1 MAGHAQINRH
11 DAIFCTIM
19 PQYKPQNRWPV
30 STSVAWGGY
39 VKYSMQFE
47 NTPEPTPLAEQT
59 ILIVE
64 DDPALR
70 VLLGRRLQ
78 ENGFK
83 AAMAQSAP
91 EAWRVLKEMSVDLV
105 LLDIMLP
112 GTSGFD
118 ICKAIRRESEIP
130 IIILS
135 ARGEETDRILGL
147 ELGADDY
154 VPKPFSTKELI
165 ARIRAVLR
173 RGSPDWSPARETQ
186 GILSFGGW
194 TLDTRRHELTSPA
207 GALVDLSGAEYA
219 LLVVLLDNAQRVI
232 GRERLLELSRSRLG
246 ESSDRSI
253 DVLIS
258 RLRRKLSQG
267 EAEPDLIRTVRGVG
281 YMMTAAVERS

>member
-1 MAGHAQINRH
+1 MEALACACAYG
-11 DAIFCTIM
+11 M
-19 PQYKPQNRWPV
+19 
-30 STSVAWGGY
+30 GY
-39 VKYSMQFE
+39 VVNRSMQFDSL
-47 NTPEPTPLAEQT
+47 PEPSSLAQQT

-91 EAWRVLKEMSVDLV
+91 EAWRVLKEMSVDLI

-112 GTSGFD
+112 GTSGLD
-118 ICKAIRRESEIP
+118 ICKAIRRESDIP

-135 ARGEETDRILGL
+135 ARSEETDRILGL

-173 RGSPDWSPARETQ
+173 RGSPDWVQTRETQ
-186 GILSFGGW
+186 GTMRFEGW
-194 TLDTRRHELTSPA
+194 VLDTRKHELTAPS
-207 GALVDLSGAEYA
+207 GALVELSGAEYA

-232 GRERLLELSRSRLG
+232 GRERLLELSRTRLG
-246 ESSDRSI
+246 DSSDRSI

-258 RLRRKLSQG
+258 RLRRKLSQA
-267 EAEPDLIRTVRGVG
+267 EAGKDLIRTIRGVG

>member
-1 MAGHAQINRH
+1 MTFESLVTGATTAQ
-11 DAIFCTIM
+11 
-19 PQYKPQNRWPV
+19 
-30 STSVAWGGY
+30 
-39 VKYSMQFE
+39 
-47 NTPEPTPLAEQT
+47 QT

-83 AAMAQSAP
+83 AITAQSAP
-91 EAWRVLKEMSVDLV
+91 EAWRALADQPIDLI
-105 LLDIMLP
+105 LLDVMLP
-112 GTSGFD
+112 GTSGLD
-118 ICKAIRRESEIP
+118 LCKSIRRDNPVP

-135 ARGEETDRILGL
+135 ARTDETDRVLGL

-154 VPKPFSTKELI
+154 VPKPFSGKELI

-173 RGSPDWSPARETQ
+173 RGSANWQRPDDNRGLARFQ
-186 GILSFGGW
+186 GW
-194 TLDTRRHELTSPA
+194 TLDTRKHELTAPT
-207 GALVDLSGAEYA
+207 GARVELSGAEYA

-246 ESSDRSI
+246 DSSDRSV

-258 RLRRKLSQG
+258 RLRRKFSQDDG
-267 EAEPDLIRTVRGVG
+267 SKTLIRTVRGTG
-281 YMMTAAVERS
+281 YMLTAAVEYA

>member
-1 MAGHAQINRH
+1 MN
-11 DAIFCTIM
+11 F
-19 PQYKPQNRWPV
+19 QNMSGPNLTGEL
-30 STSVAWGGY
+30 SES
-39 VKYSMQFE
+39 
-47 NTPEPTPLAEQT
+47 LQT

-83 AAMAQSAP
+83 AVPASSAP
-91 EAWRVLKEMSVDLV
+91 EAWRILSEQPIDLV

-112 GTSGFD
+112 GTSGLD
-118 ICKAIRRESEIP
+118 ICRTIRRDSDLP

-135 ARGEETDRILGL
+135 ARTEETDRVLGL

-154 VPKPFSTKELI
+154 VPKPFSTKELL

-173 RGSPDWSPARETQ
+173 RRSSDWQKPEDQRGLLRFQ
-186 GILSFGGW
+186 GW
-194 TLDTRRHELTSPA
+194 TLDIRKHELTAPN
-207 GALVDLSGAEYA
+207 GARVELSGAEYA

-232 GRERLLELSRSRLG
+232 GRERLLELSRTRLSD
-246 ESSDRSI
+246 SSDRSV

-258 RLRRKLSQG
+258 RLRRKLSQDDEG
-267 EAEPDLIRTVRGVG
+267 GNLIRTIRGVG
-281 YMMTAAVERS
+281 YMLTAPVEQG

>member
-1 MAGHAQINRH
+1 MNFESFSPANS
-11 DAIFCTIM
+11 
-19 PQYKPQNRWPV
+19 
-30 STSVAWGGY
+30 ST
-39 VKYSMQFE
+39 Q
-47 NTPEPTPLAEQT
+47 QT

-64 DDPALR
+64 DDPSLR

-83 AAMAQSAP
+83 TITAQSAP
-91 EAWRVLKEMSVDLV
+91 EAWRALGAHTIDLI

-112 GTSGFD
+112 GTSGLD
-118 ICKAIRRESEIP
+118 ICRTIRRDNAIP

-135 ARGEETDRILGL
+135 ARSDETDRVLGL

-173 RGSPDWSPARETQ
+173 RGQADWHRPQEQR
-186 GILSFGGW
+186 GLILFQGW
-194 TLDTRRHELTSPA
+194 TLDVRKHELTAPG
-207 GALVDLSGAEYA
+207 GARVELSGAEYA
-219 LLVVLLDNAQRVI
+219 LLLVLLENAQRVI

-246 ESSDRSI
+246 DSSDRSI

-258 RLRRKLSQG
+258 RLRRKLSQDDDG
-267 EAEPDLIRTVRGVG
+267 GKLIRTIRGVG
-281 YMMTAAVERS
+281 YMLTAATEHA

>member
-1 MAGHAQINRH
+1 MNFETAGN
-11 DAIFCTIM
+11 
-19 PQYKPQNRWPV
+19 PV
-30 STSVAWGGY
+30 SQG
-39 VKYSMQFE
+39 Q
-47 NTPEPTPLAEQT
+47 QT

-83 AAMAQSAP
+83 TVSAHSAP
-91 EAWRVLKEMSVDLV
+91 EAWRALADHTIDLV
-105 LLDIMLP
+105 ILDVMLP
-112 GTSGFD
+112 GTSGLD
-118 ICKAIRRESEIP
+118 ICRTIRRDSDLP

-135 ARGEETDRILGL
+135 ARTDETDRVLGL

-154 VPKPFSTKELI
+154 VPKPFSTKELL

-173 RGSPDWSPARETQ
+173 RRSADWQKPQDQRGTVRFQ
-186 GILSFGGW
+186 GW
-194 TLDTRRHELTSPA
+194 TLDVRKHELTAPS
-207 GALVDLSGAEYA
+207 GARVELSGAEYG

-246 ESSDRSI
+246 DSSDRSI

-258 RLRRKLSQG
+258 RLRRKLSQDDESKG
-267 EAEPDLIRTVRGVG
+267 LIRTVRGVG
-281 YMMTAAVERS
+281 YMLTATVEHT